1 MPLPQVDRWVW
12 VAFIGAAV
20 LTLYGCGSM
29 PLGTPKLASGNP
41 TEEEVMALQA
51 VLKNHKAVEL
61 KPVIKRSVF
70 GLPQLRQPLPHQ
82 VTFGA
87 RKFD

>member
-1 MPLPQVDRWVW
+1 MKFSVTSGHP
-12 VAFIGAAV
+12 
-20 LTLYGCGSM
+20 
-29 PLGTPKLASGNP
+29 TP
-41 TEEEVMALQA
+41 EELVALQA
-51 VLKNHKAVEL
+51 VLAHRKPVDL

-82 VTFGA
+82 ITFGA